1 MNLINKIKKG
11 SVDIPNLKKKIYFIL
26 GFSLIEIIVY
36 FAIFTAIS
44 IVVINSFIVILS
56 SFRVIRSSHD
66 LLNSGSFSMERISR
80 DIRQAQNIDIVNS
93 QINGGESLQLNST
106 DIDGSNMIIKFIKE
120 EGALNIYKNNE
131 LVGNLLDQNIIINS
145 LSFNRISTAKS
156 EGVKIKI
163 ILQDTKDRIERS
175 ESFYN
180 TVTLRGSIK
189 N

>member
-1 MNLINKIKKG
+1 
-11 SVDIPNLKKKIYFIL
+11 
-26 GFSLIEIIVY
+26 
-36 FAIFTAIS
+36 
-44 IVVINSFIVILS
+44 
-56 SFRVIRSSHD
+56 
-66 LLNSGSFSMERISR
+66 MERISR